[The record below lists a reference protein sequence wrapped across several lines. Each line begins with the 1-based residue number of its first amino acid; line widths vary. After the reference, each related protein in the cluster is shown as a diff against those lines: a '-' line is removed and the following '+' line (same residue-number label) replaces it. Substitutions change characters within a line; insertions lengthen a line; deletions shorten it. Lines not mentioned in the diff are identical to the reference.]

1 MTNTSD
7 LIASLSAQAKPTK
20 KLRSPAYW
28 AVRMLA
34 VLAVYGAGTQI
45 FLGLRPDLSQQ
56 LSRPFYACEVAT
68 LVLLLIAS
76 ALAAVLAM
84 YPDAYQKPRLLKLPY
99 GLFIL
104 VFALNMVQLFM
115 PLDERMVMP
124 SPEAHAMECAI
135 CIAALALIPSA
146 FIFAL
151 LRKGASV
158 RQSQAGSFT
167 VLAASAMGCLTLRL
181 AEDNDSIM
189 HLLQWHYVP
198 TFLFA
203 MIGVFLGKWLLKW

>member
-1 MTNTSD
+1 
-7 LIASLSAQAKPTK
+7 
-20 KLRSPAYW
+20 
-28 AVRMLA
+28 
-34 VLAVYGAGTQI
+34 
-45 FLGLRPDLSQQ
+45 
-56 LSRPFYACEVAT
+56 
-68 LVLLLIAS
+68 
-76 ALAAVLAM
+76 M